1 MSSRIAFQTQLASIM
16 EVLANAAVAEICK
29 LVDDD
34 YAVINLQMTQ
44 CQRENKALKRK
55 LHVLELKMA
64 RGFAER
70 RIYSLNRTNRVQVSA
85 ALSDKYR
92 NQTNDVL
99 YGAQFNSGLWR
110 GEGTDSAAQ
119 PAVNESNSLT
129 GDAVLSEADTV
140 LIKDE
145 MFEEDHTQQTLFI
158 RDDGAKETPS
168 QTGEAGFGDVQ
179 MVRDDDQV
187 SGMQQPSLEQQR
199 QVEVGEAETIVIK
212 EDLND
217 QWERSQTQAVIVQD
231 AESNTEFCSRR
242 LSTSPATSTD
252 APGTEKPIEVEL
264 SHSSENGQERSQRTN
279 ISPSTGLHVQ
289 GAVESSPS
297 RPQQHQYHRFAIRP
311 SRGLTTGETAAL
323 TGSGHLHKGTV
334 KSRTPP
340 TNQTLLSRE
349 KTATEI
355 SGTDCLLYDRP
366 TEPKTSIMHWPT
378 HPYCS
383 YTDSDQD
390 QDCMLVQSETVS
402 SIRSTKGGQDGAS
415 STRTHAVRNAG
426 AAERPLREEE
436 RWSQAAILR
445 QSQTEASG
453 QISRPEVIQ
462 TETARRTNPSYFTV
476 IPQMMSN
483 LPQPG
488 ASHTRLQLPNHME
501 KGRRKSYVCKY
512 CGKAFPGLSNV
523 VAHQRVHTGERP
535 FRCDTCGK
543 LFTEAGNL
551 KKHQRVHT
559 GEKPFMCPRCGK
571 RFAWICNLKTHQQS
585 ASCGGV

>member
-1 MSSRIAFQTQLASIM
+1 MSNRIAFQTQLASIM

-55 LHVLELKMA
+55 LHILELKMA

-70 RIYSLNRTNRVQVSA
+70 RISSLNRTNRVQVSA

-99 YGAQFNSGLWR
+99 FGAQFNSGLWR
-110 GEGTDSAAQ
+110 GGGTDSTAQ
-119 PAVNESNSLT
+119 PAVNESNNMT
-129 GDAVLSEADTV
+129 GDAVLSEAETV

-145 MFEEDHTQQTLFI
+145 MFEEDQTQQRLFI
-158 RDDGAKETPS
+158 RDGGVEDTPS

-179 MVRDDDQV
+179 MVKDDDQV
-187 SGMQQPSLEQQR
+187 SGMQQPTLEQG
-199 QVEVGEAETIVIK
+199 QVEDGEPETIVIK
-212 EDLND
+212 DDLND

-231 AESNTEFCSRR
+231 AESNTEICSGK
-242 LSTSPATSTD
+242 LSTSPAKSTV
-252 APGTEKPIEVEL
+252 APGAEKPVEMEF
-264 SHSSENGQERSQRTN
+264 SHSSENGQDRSQRTN
-279 ISPSTGLHVQ
+279 ISPSTVLQIQ

-297 RPQQHQYHRFAIRP
+297 SSQQHQYHRFAVRP
-311 SRGLTTGETAAL
+311 SKSLTTGETAAL
-323 TGSGHLHKGTV
+323 TGSGHVHKGMA
-334 KSRTPP
+334 KSRTSP
-340 TNQTLLSRE
+340 TNQPLLSRD
-349 KTATEI
+349 KTATEM

-366 TEPKTSIMHWPT
+366 AEPQTSFMHWPT
-378 HPYCS
+378 HPSCS
-383 YTDSDQD
+383 YTESDQD

-402 SIRSTKGGQDGAS
+402 SIRSSKGGRDGAS
-415 STRTHAVRNAG
+415 STRTHAVRNT
-426 AAERPLREEE
+426 AEGPIREDE
-436 RWSQAAILR
+436 RWKQTAILR

-453 QISRPEVIQ
+453 HASRPEVIQ
-462 TETARRTNPSYFTV
+462 SETASRTKPSYFTV

-483 LPQPG
+483 LSQPG
-488 ASHTRLQLPNHME
+488 ASLARLQLPKHME

-535 FRCDTCGK
+535 FKCDTCGK

-559 GEKPFMCPRCGK
+559 GEKPFICPRCGK

>member
-1 MSSRIAFQTQLASIM
+1 MSNRIAFQTQLASIM

-55 LHVLELKMA
+55 LHILELKMA

-70 RIYSLNRTNRVQVSA
+70 RISSLNRTNRVQVSA

-110 GEGTDSAAQ
+110 GGGTDSAAQ
-119 PAVNESNSLT
+119 QVENVTNNMT

-145 MFEEDHTQQTLFI
+145 MFEEDQTQQRLFI
-158 RDDGAKETPS
+158 RDGGVK
-168 QTGEAGFGDVQ
+168 EAGFGDVQ
-179 MVRDDDQV
+179 VVKDDDQV
-187 SGMQQPSLEQQR
+187 SGMQQPTLEQQR
-199 QVEVGEAETIVIK
+199 QVEDGEPETIVIK

-217 QWERSQTQAVIVQD
+217 QWERSQTQAIIVQD
-231 AESNTEFCSRR
+231 ESNTENCSGR
-242 LSTSPATSTD
+242 LSTSPAKSTG
-252 APGTEKPIEVEL
+252 APSAEKPIEVEF
-264 SHSSENGQERSQRTN
+264 SHLSENGQDRSQRTN
-279 ISPSTGLHVQ
+279 ISPSTGLQIQ
-289 GAVESSPS
+289 GTAESSQS
-297 RPQQHQYHRFAIRP
+297 SSQQHQYHRFAQVRP
-311 SRGLTTGETAAL
+311 SKGLTTGETAAL
-323 TGSGHLHKGTV
+323 TGSGHLHKGMV
-334 KSRTPP
+334 KSRTSP
-340 TNQTLLSRE
+340 TNQPLLSRE
-349 KTATEI
+349 KTATEM

-366 TEPKTSIMHWPT
+366 AEPKSSFTHWPT
-378 HPYCS
+378 HPSCS
-383 YTDSDQD
+383 YTNLDQD

-402 SIRSTKGGQDGAS
+402 SIRSSKGGRDGAS
-415 STRTHAVRNAG
+415 STRTHAVSNAG
-426 AAERPLREEE
+426 AAEGPIREEE
-436 RWSQAAILR
+436 RWNQAAILR

-453 QISRPEVIQ
+453 QISSPEVIQ
-462 TETARRTNPSYFTV
+462 TETAIRTNPSYL
-476 IPQMMSN
+476 PQIMSN
-483 LPQPG
+483 LTQPG
-488 ASHTRLQLPNHME
+488 ASLAGLQLPKHME

-512 CGKAFPGLSNV
+512 CGKAFTGLSNV
-523 VAHQRVHTGERP
+523 VTHQRVHTGERP
-535 FRCDTCGK
+535 FKCDTCGK

-559 GEKPFMCPRCGK
+559 GEKPFICPRCGK

>member
-1 MSSRIAFQTQLASIM
+1 MSNRIAFQTQLASIM

-55 LHVLELKMA
+55 LHILELKMA

-70 RIYSLNRTNRVQVSA
+70 RINSLNRTNRVQVSA

-99 YGAQFNSGLWR
+99 YGAPFNSGLWR
-110 GEGTDSAAQ
+110 GGGTDSAAQ
-119 PAVNESNSLT
+119 QAVNESNNMT

-145 MFEEDHTQQTLFI
+145 MFEEDQTQQELFI
-158 RDDGAKETPS
+158 RDGGVKDTPS

-179 MVRDDDQV
+179 MVKDDDQV
-187 SGMQQPSLEQQR
+187 SGMQQPTLEQG
-199 QVEVGEAETIVIK
+199 QVEDGEPETIVIK

-231 AESNTEFCSRR
+231 VESNTEVCSGR
-242 LSTSPATSTD
+242 LSTSPPKNTV
-252 APGTEKPIEVEL
+252 APGAEKPVEVEF
-264 SHSSENGQERSQRTN
+264 SHSSENGQDRSQRTN
-279 ISPSTGLHVQ
+279 ISPSTGLQIQ
-289 GAVESSPS
+289 GTVESSPS
-297 RPQQHQYHRFAIRP
+297 SSQQHQYHRFAVRP
-311 SRGLTTGETAAL
+311 SKSLTTGETAAV
-323 TGSGHLHKGTV
+323 TGSGHVPKGMV
-334 KSRTPP
+334 KSRTSPV
-340 TNQTLLSRE
+340 NQPLLSRE
-349 KTATEI
+349 QTATEI

-366 TEPKTSIMHWPT
+366 AEPKTSFTHWPT
-378 HPYCS
+378 HPSCS
-383 YTDSDQD
+383 YTESDQD

-402 SIRSTKGGQDGAS
+402 SIRSSKGARDGAS
-415 STRTHAVRNAG
+415 STRTHAVRNAR
-426 AAERPLREEE
+426 AAEGPIREEE
-436 RWSQAAILR
+436 RWNQAAILR

-453 QISRPEVIQ
+453 HVSRPEGIQ
-462 TETARRTNPSYFTV
+462 TDTASRTNPSYFTV

-483 LPQPG
+483 LTQPG
-488 ASHTRLQLPNHME
+488 ASLAGLQLPKHIE
-501 KGRRKSYVCKY
+501 RGRRKSYVCKY

-535 FRCDTCGK
+535 FKCDTCGK

-559 GEKPFMCPRCGK
+559 GEKPFICPRCGK

>member
-1 MSSRIAFQTQLASIM
+1 MSNRIAFQTQLASIM

-55 LHVLELKMA
+55 LHILELKMA

-70 RIYSLNRTNRVQVSA
+70 RISSLNRTNRVQVSA

-110 GEGTDSAAQ
+110 GGGTDSAAQ
-119 PAVNESNSLT
+119 QVENETNNMT

-145 MFEEDHTQQTLFI
+145 MFEEDQTQQRLLI
-158 RDDGAKETPS
+158 RDGGVK
-168 QTGEAGFGDVQ
+168 EAGFGDVQ
-179 MVRDDDQV
+179 MVKDDDQV
-187 SGMQQPSLEQQR
+187 SGMQQPTLEQQR
-199 QVEVGEAETIVIK
+199 QVEDGEPETIVIK

-217 QWERSQTQAVIVQD
+217 QWERSQTQAIIVQD
-231 AESNTEFCSRR
+231 ESNTENCSGR
-242 LSTSPATSTD
+242 LSTSPAKSTV
-252 APGTEKPIEVEL
+252 APSAEKPIEVEF
-264 SHSSENGQERSQRTN
+264 SHLSENGQDRSQRTN
-279 ISPSTGLHVQ
+279 ISPSTGLQIQ
-289 GAVESSPS
+289 GTVESSPS
-297 RPQQHQYHRFAIRP
+297 NSQQHQYHRFAQVRP
-311 SRGLTTGETAAL
+311 SKGLTAGETAAL
-323 TGSGHLHKGTV
+323 TGSGHLHKGMV
-334 KSRTPP
+334 KSRTSP
-340 TNQTLLSRE
+340 TNQPLLSRE
-349 KTATEI
+349 KTATEM

-366 TEPKTSIMHWPT
+366 AEPKSSFTHWPT
-378 HPYCS
+378 HPSCS
-383 YTDSDQD
+383 YTESDQD

-402 SIRSTKGGQDGAS
+402 SIRSSKGGRDGAS
-415 STRTHAVRNAG
+415 STRTHAVRNA
-426 AAERPLREEE
+426 AEGSIREEE
-436 RWSQAAILR
+436 RWNQAASLR
-445 QSQTEASG
+445 QSQIEASG
-453 QISRPEVIQ
+453 HVSRPEVIQ
-462 TETARRTNPSYFTV
+462 TETASRTNPSYFTV
-476 IPQMMSN
+476 IPQIMSN
-483 LPQPG
+483 LTQPG
-488 ASHTRLQLPNHME
+488 ASLAGLQLPKHME

-535 FRCDTCGK
+535 FKCDTCGK

-559 GEKPFMCPRCGK
+559 GEKPFVCPRCGK
-571 RFAWICNLKTHQQS
+571 RFAWICNLKTHQQL

>member
-1 MSSRIAFQTQLASIM
+1 MSNRIAFQTQLASIM

-55 LHVLELKMA
+55 LHILELKMA

-70 RIYSLNRTNRVQVSA
+70 RISSLNRTNRVQVSA

-99 YGAQFNSGLWR
+99 FGAQFNSGLWR
-110 GEGTDSAAQ
+110 GGGTDSTAQ
-119 PAVNESNSLT
+119 PAVNESNNMT
-129 GDAVLSEADTV
+129 GDAVLSEAETV

-145 MFEEDHTQQTLFI
+145 MFEEDQTQQRLFI
-158 RDDGAKETPS
+158 RDGGVEDTPS

-179 MVRDDDQV
+179 MVKDDDQV
-187 SGMQQPSLEQQR
+187 SGMQQPTLEQQG
-199 QVEVGEAETIVIK
+199 QVEDGEPETIVIK
-212 EDLND
+212 DDLND

-231 AESNTEFCSRR
+231 AESNTEICSGK
-242 LSTSPATSTD
+242 LSTSPAKSTV
-252 APGTEKPIEVEL
+252 APGAEKPVEMEF
-264 SHSSENGQERSQRTN
+264 SHSSENGQDRSQRTN
-279 ISPSTGLHVQ
+279 ISPSTVLQIQ

-297 RPQQHQYHRFAIRP
+297 SSQQHQYHRFAVRP
-311 SRGLTTGETAAL
+311 SKSLTTGETAAL
-323 TGSGHLHKGTV
+323 TGSGHVHKGMA
-334 KSRTPP
+334 KSRTSP
-340 TNQTLLSRE
+340 TNQPLLSRD
-349 KTATEI
+349 KTATEM

-366 TEPKTSIMHWPT
+366 AEPQTSFMHWPT
-378 HPYCS
+378 HPSCS
-383 YTDSDQD
+383 YTESDQD

-402 SIRSTKGGQDGAS
+402 SIRSSKGGRDGAS
-415 STRTHAVRNAG
+415 STRTHAVRNT
-426 AAERPLREEE
+426 AEGPIREDE
-436 RWSQAAILR
+436 RWKQTAILR

-453 QISRPEVIQ
+453 HASRPEVIQ
-462 TETARRTNPSYFTV
+462 SETASRTKPSYFTV

-483 LPQPG
+483 LSQPG
-488 ASHTRLQLPNHME
+488 ASLARLQLPKHME

-535 FRCDTCGK
+535 FKCDTCGK

-559 GEKPFMCPRCGK
+559 GEKPFICPRCGK

>member
-55 LHVLELKMA
+55 LHILELKMA

-70 RIYSLNRTNRVQVSA
+70 RIYSLNRNNRVQVSA

-110 GEGTDSAAQ
+110 GGGTDSAAH

-145 MFEEDHTQQTLFI
+145 MFEEDQTQTLFI
-158 RDDGAKETPS
+158 RDGGVKETPS

-179 MVRDDDQV
+179 MVKDDDQL

-217 QWERSQTQAVIVQD
+217 QWERSQAQAVIVQD
-231 AESNTEFCSRR
+231 VESNTEFCSRR

-264 SHSSENGQERSQRTN
+264 SHSSENGQDRSQRTN

-289 GAVESSPS
+289 GTVESSPS
-297 RPQQHQYHRFAIRP
+297 RPQQHQYHRFAVRP

-340 TNQTLLSRE
+340 TNQ
-349 KTATEI
+349 
-355 SGTDCLLYDRP
+355 DCLLYDRP
-366 TEPKTSIMHWPT
+366 AEPKTSFMHWPT
-378 HPYCS
+378 HLSCS

-426 AAERPLREEE
+426 AAEGPIREEE
-436 RWSQAAILR
+436 SWTQAALLR

-462 TETARRTNPSYFTV
+462 TETASRRNPSYFTV
-476 IPQMMSN
+476 IPQMVSN
-483 LPQPG
+483 LPQ
-488 ASHTRLQLPNHME
+488 ASHTRLQLPNHTE

-559 GEKPFMCPRCGK
+559 GEKPFICPRCGK

-585 ASCGGV
+585 ASCVGV

>member
-1 MSSRIAFQTQLASIM
+1 MSNRIAFHTQLASIM

-55 LHVLELKMA
+55 LHILELKMA

-70 RIYSLNRTNRVQVSA
+70 RISSLNRTNRVQVSA

-92 NQTNDVL
+92 NQANDVL

-110 GEGTDSAAQ
+110 GGGTDSTAQ
-119 PAVNESNSLT
+119 QAVNESNSMA

-145 MFEEDHTQQTLFI
+145 MFEEDQTPQRLFI
-158 RDDGAKETPS
+158 RDGGVKETPS
-168 QTGEAGFGDVQ
+168 QTGEAGIGDVQ
-179 MVRDDDQV
+179 MVKDDDQV
-187 SGMQQPSLEQQR
+187 SGRQQPTLEQQG
-199 QVEVGEAETIVIK
+199 QVEVGEPETIVIK

-217 QWERSQTQAVIVQD
+217 QWERSQAQAVIVQD
-231 AESNTEFCSRR
+231 ESNTEFCSGR
-242 LSTSPATSTD
+242 LSTSPAKSTD
-252 APGTEKPIEVEL
+252 APGTEKPIEVEFF
-264 SHSSENGQERSQRTN
+264 HSSENGQDRSQKTK
-279 ISPSTGLHVQ
+279 ISSSTGLHIQ
-289 GAVESSPS
+289 GTVESSPS
-297 RPQQHQYHRFAIRP
+297 RPQQHQYHRFAGRP
-311 SRGLTTGETAAL
+311 SKGLTTGETAAL
-323 TGSGHLHKGTV
+323 TGSGHVHKGMV
-334 KSRTPP
+334 KSRTSP

-349 KTATEI
+349 KTATEM
-355 SGTDCLLYDRP
+355 SGTDCLLYDRHA
-366 TEPKTSIMHWPT
+366 EPKTSFMHWPT
-378 HPYCS
+378 HPSCS
-383 YTDSDQD
+383 YTNLDQD

-402 SIRSTKGGQDGAS
+402 SIRSSKGGRDGAS
-415 STRTHAVRNAG
+415 STRTHAVSNAG
-426 AAERPLREEE
+426 AAEGPIREEE
-436 RWSQAAILR
+436 RWNQAAILR

-453 QISRPEVIQ
+453 QISSPEVIQ
-462 TETARRTNPSYFTV
+462 TETASRTNSSYFTV

-488 ASHTRLQLPNHME
+488 ASHARLQLPKHIE
-501 KGRRKSYVCKY
+501 KGRRKSYICKY

-559 GEKPFMCPRCGK
+559 GEKPFICPRCGK